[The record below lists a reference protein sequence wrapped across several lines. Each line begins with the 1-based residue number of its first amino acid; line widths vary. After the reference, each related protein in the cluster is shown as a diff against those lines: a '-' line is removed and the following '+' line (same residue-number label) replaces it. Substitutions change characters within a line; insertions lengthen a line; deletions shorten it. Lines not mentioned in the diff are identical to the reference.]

1 MQANWLHCKH
11 VPRLLLFGYNA
22 YMILRYQTGIATL
35 VQFIAMGLLNIGNT
49 GNAIATACREE
60 TGSCSTDIF
69 VSIIFYLL
77 LMSWFGIMCLLGYM
91 AQERRSRR
99 FAIVLIGAELLTIGV
114 ASINARGHTDVLSL
128 ITSIVDIIL
137 AFLVIYLAVRIILAG
152 RGRVTRQR
160 QRRRRSTAPSVH
172 D

>member
-1 MQANWLHCKH
+1 M
-11 VPRLLLFGYNA
+11 V
-22 YMILRYQTGIATL
+22 LRYETGIATL

-49 GNAIATACREE
+49 GNAIATACRQE
-60 TGSCSTDIF
+60 TSSCSTDVF

-77 LMSWFGIMCLLGYM
+77 LMSWFGILCLLGYL

-99 FAIVLIGAELLTIGV
+99 FAIVLIGAELLTAGV
-114 ASINARGHTDVLSL
+114 AYINVRGHTDVLSL
-128 ITSIVDIIL
+128 ITSITDIIL
-137 AFLVIYLAVRIILAG
+137 ALLVSYLAFRIILAG

-160 QRRRRSTAPSVH
+160 PRRRRSPTPSVH